1 MEKSQ
6 GVVDFASMT
15 RLRDILCL
23 DDLEP
28 AGKRHLPRPL
38 YSYVSGG
45 VEDFVTLRDNRAV
58 FDEWGFVPRVL
69 VGVGNRTQSTELLG
83 TTYAHPFGIGP
94 MGIAAMTAYRG
105 DLVLAR
111 GAKRANIPMVMSGSS
126 LIRLEEITAE
136 NPDAWFQA
144 YLPGDVTRIDPLVDR
159 IAAAGYRTLML
170 TVDTPATPNREHN
183 TRAGF
188 SSPLRPGLRLAWDG
202 IVRPRWLFG
211 TFLPTLMRHGMPH
224 FENSYAE
231 RGVAIFS
238 RGVARDFSERGHLD
252 WSHVS
257 RIRDRW
263 RGKLVIKG
271 IMHPDDAC
279 IARDRGA
286 DAVILSNHGGRQLDG
301 TLSALRVLPDVVAA
315 CKEIPVIVDGG
326 IRRGTDVLKALA
338 LGARFVF
345 VARPFN
351 YAAAVAGDEGVAH
364 AIKLLTSEIDRDMAM
379 LGVRNVAELSPAFLR
394 RPREADPQVVRSA
407 SAG

>member
-1 MEKSQ
+1 
-6 GVVDFASMT
+6 MT
-15 RLRDILCL
+15 ALQRILCL
-23 DDLEP
+23 DDFEP
-28 AGKRHLPRPL
+28 AARRHLPRPL
-38 YSYVSGG
+38 FSYVSGG

-58 FDEWGFVPRVL
+58 FGEYGFVPRVL
-69 VGVGNRTQSTELLG
+69 VGVGNRTQAVDLLG
-83 TTYAHPFGIGP
+83 TKYAHPFGIGP

-111 GAKRANIPMVMSGSS
+111 AAAKANLPMVMSGSS
-126 LIRLEEITAE
+126 LIRLEEITAA

-144 YLPGDVTRIDPLVDR
+144 YLPGDVARIDPLVDR
-159 IAAAGYRTLML
+159 IANAGYRTLML

-188 SSPLRPGLRLAWDG
+188 SSPLRPSLRLAWDG

-211 TFLPTLMRHGMPH
+211 TFLPTLARHGVPH

-238 RGVARDFSERGHLD
+238 RGVARDFAERGHLD

-286 DAVILSNHGGRQLDG
+286 DAVIISNHGGRQLDG

-326 IRRGTDVLKALA
+326 IRRGTDVLKAIA

-351 YAAAVAGDEGVAH
+351 YAAAIAGDEGVAH
-364 AIKLLTSEIDRDMAM
+364 AIKLLASEVDRDMAM
-379 LGVRNVAELSPAFLR
+379 LGVRGVGEVTRAYLR
-394 RPREADPQVVRSA
+394 RLD
-407 SAG
+407 

>member
-1 MEKSQ
+1 
-6 GVVDFASMT
+6 MT
-15 RLRDILCL
+15 TLRHILRL
-23 DDLEP
+23 DDFEP
-28 AGKRHLPRPL
+28 AAKRYLPRPL
-38 YSYVSGG
+38 FSYVSGG
-45 VEDFVTLRDNRAV
+45 VEDFVTLRDNRTA
-58 FDEWGFVPRVL
+58 FGEWGFVPRVL
-69 VGVGNRTQSTELLG
+69 VGVGKRTQSVELLG

-105 DLVLAR
+105 DLVYAR
-111 GAKRANIPMVMSGSS
+111 CAKAANIPIVMSGSS
-126 LIRLEEITAE
+126 LIRLEEITAA

-144 YLPGDVTRIDPLVDR
+144 YLPGDVSRIDPLVDR

-188 SSPLRPGLRLAWDG
+188 ASPLRPSLRLAWDG

-271 IMHPDDAC
+271 IMHPEDAC

-286 DAVILSNHGGRQLDG
+286 DAVIVSNHGGRQLDG

-326 IRRGTDVLKALA
+326 VRRGTDVLKALA
-338 LGARFVF
+338 LGARFAF

-351 YAAAVAGDEGVAH
+351 YAAAIAGDAGVEH
-364 AIKLLTSEIDRDMAM
+364 AVKLLASEVDRDMAM
-379 LGVRNVAELSPAFLR
+379 LGVRSMGELSPSYLR
-394 RPREADPQVVRSA
+394 PLPGAA
-407 SAG
+407 W

>member
-1 MEKSQ
+1 
-6 GVVDFASMT
+6 MT

-105 DLVLAR
+105 DLVYAR
-111 GAKRANIPMVMSGSS
+111 GARRANIPMVMSGSS
-126 LIRLEEITAE
+126 LIRLEEIVAE

-144 YLPGDVTRIDPLVDR
+144 YLPGDVARIDPLVDR

-202 IVRPRWLFG
+202 LVRPRWLFG

-271 IMHPDDAC
+271 VMHPDDAC

-338 LGARFVF
+338 LGARYVF

-351 YAAAVAGDEGVAH
+351 FAAAIAGDDGVAH
-364 AIKLLTSEIDRDMAM
+364 AIKLLASEIDRDMAM
-379 LGVRNVAELSPAFLR
+379 LGVRNVGELSPRYLQR
-394 RPREADPQVVRSA
+394 MTQ
-407 SAG
+407 G